1 MKTFQ
6 KVVLPAAL
14 SLAGLVSQQAMAANT
29 TAGLQINNTASM
41 TYDVNSVAQ
50 DAVTSTTAS
59 FVVDARVNV
68 NVDINNTTALSTGTP
83 VNITTGVAGDYYLVG
98 IYEVTNTGNVKT
110 VYNLAVTNV
119 DGTVIL
125 GETDNKDAA
134 SVAGFRYFDGATLA
148 TELTGTV
155 TVDKPSVIPADATE
169 GVTKEIYVYAP
180 TSQITGVDGDA
191 YGFKLTATASQLIE
205 VIADGT
211 ADAAAKAISAYTD
224 SGLDNVELEIVADT
238 DNADD
243 IIALAFP
250 KFDPDA
256 DPATSGFTKTATVVW
271 DPINLAVS
279 PIAIPGATVKY
290 TITLTNRG
298 SSLAD
303 NVVVTDGAPANT
315 VFCNA
320 ADNEGCEDLDAT
332 GTFTADADATDGLT
346 DGITYSKQALEAT
359 DANFTVSYDQFAA
372 AATSDITFTVKL
384 Q

>member
-29 TAGLQINNTASM
+29 TAGLQITNTASM

-83 VNITTGVAGDYYLVG
+83 VNITTGTAGDYYLVG

-155 TVDKPSVIPADATE
+155 TVDKPSVIPADATQ

-205 VIADGT
+205 VTADGS

-256 DPATSGFTKTATVVW
+256 DPGTSGFTKTATVVW
-271 DPINLAVS
+271 DPINLAAS

-320 ADNEGCEDLDAT
+320 ADNEGCEDLDAS

-346 DGITYSKQALEAT
+346 DGITYSKQALEDT
-359 DANFTVSYDQFAA
+359 DTTFTVSYDQFDA

>member
-155 TVDKPSVIPADATE
+155 TVDKPTVIPADATE

-243 IIALAFP
+243 IITLAFP

-256 DPATSGFTKTATVVW
+256 DPGTSGFTKTAAVVW
-271 DPINLAVS
+271 DPINLGTS

-303 NVVVTDGAPANT
+303 NVVVTDAAPANT
-315 VFCNA
+315 VFCSA